1 MGLLDQLIGG
11 LTGAAGGTSPLQ
23 GVLSNLFGS
32 GQAGGQGELSG
43 VLGGLGGGGPA
54 GLVQRFQGAGL
65 GSIAQSW
72 IGTGANQPV
81 SPQRLQ
87 GVLGAGQVQSM
98 AAQSGMAPDDLL
110 SQLSQH
116 LPGLVDRMTPN
127 GTLPPGGGPGQL
139 T

>member
-1 MGLLDQLIGG
+1 MGLLDQLLGG
-11 LTGAAGGTSPLQ
+11 LTGAAGGASPLQ
-23 GVLSNLFGS
+23 GVLSNLLGS
-32 GQAGGQGELSG
+32 GQAGGQGLSG
-43 VLGGLGGGGPA
+43 VLGGLGGGGLA

-65 GSIAQSW
+65 GGIAQSW

-81 SPQRLQ
+81 SPEQLQ

-98 AAQSGMAPDDLL
+98 AAQSGMAPNDLL

-127 GTLPPGGGPGQL
+127 GMLPPTGGPGQS